1 MSWFECP
8 RINVLKSSVVIG
20 IIAAAIIFSMWL
32 WGIVSTNLNMNPVSI
47 VIWGLVI
54 LAVELT
60 VFRFAQDAVGDKLY
74 CNNSLDLETY
84 LNER

>member
-1 MSWFECP
+1 
-8 RINVLKSSVVIG
+8 
-20 IIAAAIIFSMWL
+20 MWL
-32 WGIVSTNLNMNPVSI
+32 WSIVSANLLNMNSVDI

-60 VFRFAQDAVGDKLY
+60 VFRFAQDAIGDRLY
-74 CNNSLDLETY
+74 CNNNLDLETY

>member
-8 RINVLKSSVVIG
+8 RINVLKSSVVIS
-20 IIAAAIIFSMWL
+20 IIAAAIILSMWL
-32 WGIVSTNLNMNPVSI
+32 WSIVSTNLNMNSVDI
-47 VIWGLVI
+47 VIWGLGI

-60 VFRFAQDAVGDKLY
+60 VFRFAQDAIGDRLY
-74 CNNSLDLETY
+74 CNNNLDLETY